1 MQDDLSTEV
10 LDLGAARRGE
20 LTESYLTS
28 MGAML
33 QIALQRLFA
42 GAGGSMKVT
51 GSRKEVESLKR
62 TLSGEKRY
70 MDSYI
75 SHGLD
80 DARTLGD
87 RHKLMGSVQSFE
99 QETGLR
105 WPFKN

>member
-33 QIALQRLFA
+33 QIALQRMFA

-70 MDSYI
+70 MDSFMK
-75 SHGLD
+75 HGLD
-80 DARTLGD
+80 DPRTF
-87 RHKLMGSVQSFE
+87 KSKSQLMRAVKEFE
-99 QETGLR
+99 RATGLK
-105 WPFKN
+105 WPFK

>member
-70 MDSYI
+70 MDSFMK
-75 SHGLD
+75 HGLD
-80 DARTLGD
+80 DPRTF
-87 RHKLMGSVQSFE
+87 KSKSQLMRAVKEFE
-99 QETGLR
+99 RATGLK
-105 WPFKN
+105 WPFK

>member
-33 QIALQRLFA
+33 QIALQRMFA

-70 MDSYI
+70 MNSFMK
-75 SHGLD
+75 HGLD
-80 DARTLGD
+80 DPRTF
-87 RHKLMGSVQSFE
+87 KSKSQLMRAVKEFE
-99 QETGLR
+99 RATGLK
-105 WPFKN
+105 WPFK

>member
-28 MGAML
+28 MGTML
-33 QIALQRLFA
+33 QIALQRMFA

-70 MDSYI
+70 MDSFMK
-75 SHGLD
+75 HGLD
-80 DARTLGD
+80 DPRTF
-87 RHKLMGSVQSFE
+87 KSKSQLMRAVKEFE
-99 QETGLR
+99 RATGLK
-105 WPFKN
+105 WPFK